1 MEESDGAAYE
11 KPRQS
16 ELWFSGY
23 VARRGFLAR
32 RNASN
37 RNCRKADMTAGKD
50 SQLAWT
56 PVPVK
61 EKGHECENRGIGW
74 CVLEFGFYF
83 VSYEKLSEL
92 SDIFRAVF

>member
-1 MEESDGAAYE
+1 
-11 KPRQS
+11 
-16 ELWFSGY
+16 
-23 VARRGFLAR
+23 
-32 RNASN
+32 
-37 RNCRKADMTAGKD
+37 MTAGKD

-92 SDIFRAVF
+92 SDIFRAVFQEYQICTIWIEGREN